1 MCAARLD
8 SFHALNAMKAEY
20 FFPLLGYLFGSIP
33 FGFLLVKSTQGTD
46 IRASGSG
53 NIGATN
59 VFRKS
64 RVAGVLTLILDGGK
78 GYLAVMIVR
87 WLGGDLTWQ
96 GVAAV
101 AAILG
106 HIFTVWLRFKGGKGV
121 ATGCGAYL
129 AISPLSVGTTLIVFV
144 LTVAST
150 RYISLASILATATF
164 PLWAWLQ
171 HQPLPAI
178 FWAVIG
184 SAFIVAKHHQNIRR
198 LLTGTE
204 HKFELGRRS

>member
-1 MCAARLD
+1 MRL
-8 SFHALNAMKAEY
+8 EY
-20 FFPLLGYLFGSIP
+20 LFPVIGYLLGSIP
-33 FGFLLVKSTQGTD
+33 FGFLLVKSTQRTD
-46 IRASGSG
+46 IRAVGSG

-64 RVAGVLTLILDGGK
+64 RVAGLLTLILDGGK
-78 GYLAVMIVR
+78 GYLAVVIVR
-87 WLGGDLTWQ
+87 WLGADLSWQ
-96 GVAAV
+96 GIAAV

-150 RYISLASILATATF
+150 RYISLASILAAATF

-171 HQPLPAI
+171 HQPLQAI
-178 FWAVIG
+178 LWAIIG

-198 LLTGTE
+198 LLMGTE
-204 HKFELGRRS
+204 HKFEFGRRS

>member
-1 MCAARLD
+1 MGRSGC
-8 SFHALNAMKAEY
+8 HPALNLMRLEY
-20 FFPLLGYLFGSIP
+20 IFPVIGYLLGSIP
-33 FGFLLVKSTQGTD
+33 FGFLLVKRTQGTD

-53 NIGATN
+53 SIGATN

-64 RVAGVLTLILDGGK
+64 RIGGLVTLVLDGGK
-78 GYLAVMIVR
+78 GYLAVVIVR

-106 HIFTVWLRFKGGKGV
+106 HIFPVWLRFKGGKGAAV
-121 ATGCGAYL
+121 GCGAFF
-129 AISPLSVGTTLIVFV
+129 AISPLSACTTLAVFV
-144 LTVAST
+144 LTAAFT
-150 RYISLASILATATF
+150 RYVSLASILGTATF

-171 HQPLPAI
+171 HQPPPAI

-184 SAFIVAKHHQNIRR
+184 AAFIVAKHHENIRR

-204 HKFELGRRS
+204 HKLEFGRRS